1 MLEVHLPHK
10 PIHGVW
16 EFFFHLFTITIGLLI
31 ATQIE
36 SCVEWRHHVHLAEEA
51 RTQLR
56 IEIENNLKDLK
67 QAQPELAQWRK
78 AIDDDLEAMQRI
90 QERPEEPKNQHTHL
104 SVNFSSMSLRD
115 TAWRTAQSTGSLGY
129 MPYEEAER
137 YANVYQAEQA
147 LLAME
152 DKPLEDATDIHG
164 LITRFHWGDKS
175 RITREQADILAE
187 RFGRMRLH
195 LLTGD
200 LLLKE
205 SIEVS
210 EAFLQNRPF
219 QSNFEQGFR

>member
-1 MLEVHLPHK
+1 MLEVHLPLK
-10 PIHGVW
+10 PIHGFW
-16 EFFFHLFTITIGLLI
+16 EFFLHLFTITVGLLI

-56 IEIENNLKDLK
+56 IEIESNLRDLK
-67 QAQPELAQWRK
+67 QAQPGLAEWRK
-78 AIDDDLEAMQRI
+78 TIDDDLEAMQRI
-90 QERPEEPKNQHTHL
+90 QERPEEPKNQHTRL
-104 SVNFSSMSLRD
+104 SVDLSSMSLRD
-115 TAWRTAQSTGSLGY
+115 TAWRAAQSTGALAF

-137 YANVYQAEQA
+137 YANVYQTQQA

-164 LITRFHWGDKS
+164 LITRFHWGEHS
-175 RITREQADILAE
+175 GITREQADILAE

-195 LLTGD
+195 LLTAD
-200 LLLKE
+200 LLLKQ

-210 EAFLQNRPF
+210 EAFLQNRLSP
-219 QSNFEQGFR
+219 SNFKENFH